1 MFTIHK
7 SEIQFLYYSL
17 KAKKEGKLDYQT
29 IIIYRNFLTELGGAD
44 SNFIDFVEN
53 LCNDALYL
61 GKGIEHVI
69 AAIEAFGYEVLGVK

>member
-7 SEIQFLYYSL
+7 SEIQFLYHAL
-17 KAKKEGKLDYQT
+17 LAKKLRNLDYQV
-29 IIIYRNFLTELGGAD
+29 IITYRNFLTEIGGAD

-61 GKGIEHVI
+61 GEGIEHVI